1 MAFGLKAKES
11 KPEPT
16 AKMEL
21 VKVASLNTIDS
32 NKEFQRN
39 VQLVQQQR
47 ALAAELLS
55 KMDTIQDEEEHNK
68 LQTELDA
75 LQQKLNEN
83 NELMFKTYGFSL
95 NRNYV
100 LTVEKS
106 HIHMWVTEEESQK
119 ISEANKKAFKLLERV
134 GIDDQANKYPS
145 ELSGGQQ
152 QRAAISRALALE
164 PKLMLFDEP
173 TSALDPEMISEVLKV
188 MRDLADNG
196 MSMLVV
202 THEMGF
208 ARDVADEVVF
218 MDEGKII
225 ERSSSKSF
233 FENPRSERAKE
244 FINKV
249 LLKI

>member
-1 MAFGLKAKES
+1 MLTKYSTISLIVLIMSSMALGLNAKES
-11 KPEPT
+11 KQAAT

-68 LQTELDA
+68 LQAELDA

-119 ISEANKKAFKLLERV
+119 ISAANKKAQK
-134 GIDDQANKYPS
+134 
-145 ELSGGQQ
+145 
-152 QRAAISRALALE
+152 
-164 PKLMLFDEP
+164 
-173 TSALDPEMISEVLKV
+173 
-188 MRDLADNG
+188 
-196 MSMLVV
+196 
-202 THEMGF
+202 
-208 ARDVADEVVF
+208 
-218 MDEGKII
+218 
-225 ERSSSKSF
+225 
-233 FENPRSERAKE
+233 
-244 FINKV
+244 
-249 LLKI
+249 

>member
-1 MAFGLKAKES
+1 MHTKYPSISLVVLIMSSMAFVLNAQEN

-68 LQTELDA
+68 LQTELDT

-119 ISEANKKAFKLLERV
+119 ISAANKKAK
-134 GIDDQANKYPS
+134 K
-145 ELSGGQQ
+145 
-152 QRAAISRALALE
+152 
-164 PKLMLFDEP
+164 
-173 TSALDPEMISEVLKV
+173 
-188 MRDLADNG
+188 
-196 MSMLVV
+196 
-202 THEMGF
+202 
-208 ARDVADEVVF
+208 
-218 MDEGKII
+218 
-225 ERSSSKSF
+225 
-233 FENPRSERAKE
+233 
-244 FINKV
+244 
-249 LLKI
+249 

>member
-1 MAFGLKAKES
+1 MHTKYPSISLVVLIMSSMALGLNAQEG

-119 ISEANKKAFKLLERV
+119 ISAANRKAKK
-134 GIDDQANKYPS
+134 
-145 ELSGGQQ
+145 
-152 QRAAISRALALE
+152 
-164 PKLMLFDEP
+164 
-173 TSALDPEMISEVLKV
+173 
-188 MRDLADNG
+188 
-196 MSMLVV
+196 
-202 THEMGF
+202 
-208 ARDVADEVVF
+208 
-218 MDEGKII
+218 
-225 ERSSSKSF
+225 
-233 FENPRSERAKE
+233 
-244 FINKV
+244 
-249 LLKI
+249 

>member
-1 MAFGLKAKES
+1 MLSKYSTISLIVLIMSSMALGLNAQES
-11 KPEPT
+11 KQEVT

-55 KMDTIQDEEEHNK
+55 KMDTVQDEEEHNK
-68 LQTELDA
+68 LQTELDG

-106 HIHMWVTEEESQK
+106 HIHMWVTEKESKK
-119 ISEANKKAFKLLERV
+119 ISAANKKAK
-134 GIDDQANKYPS
+134 K
-145 ELSGGQQ
+145 
-152 QRAAISRALALE
+152 
-164 PKLMLFDEP
+164 
-173 TSALDPEMISEVLKV
+173 
-188 MRDLADNG
+188 
-196 MSMLVV
+196 
-202 THEMGF
+202 
-208 ARDVADEVVF
+208 
-218 MDEGKII
+218 
-225 ERSSSKSF
+225 
-233 FENPRSERAKE
+233 
-244 FINKV
+244 
-249 LLKI
+249 

>member
-1 MAFGLKAKES
+1 MQVNGNFFIKNYMHTKYPSISLVVLIMSSMALGLNAQEG
-11 KPEPT
+11 KPEAT

-68 LQTELDA
+68 LQTELDT

-119 ISEANKKAFKLLERV
+119 ISEANKKAK
-134 GIDDQANKYPS
+134 K
-145 ELSGGQQ
+145 
-152 QRAAISRALALE
+152 
-164 PKLMLFDEP
+164 
-173 TSALDPEMISEVLKV
+173 
-188 MRDLADNG
+188 
-196 MSMLVV
+196 
-202 THEMGF
+202 
-208 ARDVADEVVF
+208 
-218 MDEGKII
+218 
-225 ERSSSKSF
+225 
-233 FENPRSERAKE
+233 
-244 FINKV
+244 
-249 LLKI
+249 